1 MAWRLAIDFGTS
13 NTAAAI
19 HANGNVRPVALS
31 DVSISMPSAIVL
43 TPNGYR
49 VGDEAINAQLRH
61 PDGFERTPKTLIGR
75 SEVVLAGK
83 IVDPEEIARE
93 IYSYVRA
100 ASLRRQN
107 NEPPAEVW
115 LTHPVAWAPSQI
127 ETLRSAAVAAGFAPE
142 SIRTVNEPIAAAA
155 HYARN
160 HQAAPGS
167 RVAVFDFGG
176 GTLDIAVLERAPLEP
191 QGYRVLAYGGDPVL
205 GGRTFDARLLDWT
218 LDTLSQRGSEEL
230 AKRLHQPKTMA
241 ELRAQTSLSRAVTA
255 AKTELS
261 TRPDAD
267 IAVSLGDEDAVVTI
281 TRQEYE
287 ALIADDLD
295 RAGKLLRE
303 VFDTVSGPGAEVM
316 YLTGGSS
323 RTPAISEMIRER
335 TGIRIATLDDP
346 KLVVAEGALY
356 VAPLGSTRP
365 AQAPGATT
373 ATGHFPPAPT
383 APVGPTGPQGQ
394 RPTDAAAQAAV
405 PTQPTGGVP
414 RPLFGPPQQQER
426 PQVPQ
431 QGPQPGAGSKQHTPT
446 GQQPPAYGQGTTQDP
461 RQFGGPNGP
470 ATGRT
475 PQQQTSSAP
484 TPYGAYSSPGTGGG
498 NGGQN
503 GGGQGGGYGGQN
515 GGGQGGGYVPSAQ
528 GAYNADPA
536 QGVTPKKKKNRG
548 LLMTL
553 VAVIAV
559 IVIGGGIWGG
569 IALFSNQD
577 AEPAPEDLSPQVPSG
592 EIECWD
598 GSTVSGQEDCAALTG
613 TDALEYIVKVDGAS
627 CSDADLGV
635 KTTVDC
641 TWYDRANTHL
651 FLMEFDSYD
660 EALNYGQ
667 TSYDTDTDWEVGGEI
682 AGTQF
687 EGEYTASGGG
697 YSHYYVYEDQPYGI
711 FIALGNDDSG
721 NHDNL
726 SDIQSRFTPK
736 PLADVAYAVATT
748 DRTSA
753 SN

>member
-19 HANGNVRPVALS
+19 HTNGNVRPVALS

-205 GGRTFDARLLDWT
+205 GGRSFDARLLDWT
-218 LDTLSQRGSEEL
+218 LDTLSNRGSEEL

-287 ALIADDLD
+287 TLIAEDLD
-295 RAGKLLRE
+295 RAGKLLKE

-365 AQAPGATT
+365 AQAPGSVPP
-373 ATGHFPPAPT
+373 TGHFPPAPS
-383 APVGPTGPQGQ
+383 AAAGPTGPQGQ
-394 RPTDAAAQAAV
+394 RPNETAV
-405 PTQPTGGVP
+405 QPSVPPQTSSIPRQQQGNQQQPTHQYNTQQFNSSQQQYGA
-414 RPLFGPPQQQER
+414 PQQQ
-426 PQVPQ
+426 PNS
-431 QGPQPGAGSKQHTPT
+431 GAPNYGQNTSSTPT
-446 GQQPPAYGQGTTQDP
+446 RSFGTLDSSQ
-461 RQFGGPNGP
+461 
-470 ATGRT
+470 TGRG
-475 PQQQTSSAP
+475 PGGGDRQDANSSAP
-484 TPYGAYSSPGTGGG
+484 PYGAYASSNSGGSG
-498 NGGQN
+498 Y
-503 GGGQGGGYGGQN
+503 GGGYT
-515 GGGQGGGYVPSAQ
+515 PSAQ
-528 GAYNADPA
+528 AAYGSGPDANSGG
-536 QGVTPKKKKNRG
+536 QPKKTRRG
-548 LLMTL
+548 LLIS
-553 VAVIAV
+553 VIAVIAV

-569 IALFSNQD
+569 IALFGNQN
-577 AEPAPEDLSPQVPSG
+577 AEPAEEALSPEVPSG

-598 GSTVSGQEDCAALTG
+598 GSTVSGQENCAELTG
-613 TDALEYIVKVDGAS
+613 TQGLEWVVKVDGAS
-627 CSDADLGV
+627 CTDADLGV
-635 KTTVDC
+635 KSTIDC
-641 TWYDRANTHL
+641 TWYDRSNTHL
-651 FLMEFDSYD
+651 YVMEFDSYD
-660 EALNYGQ
+660 QALEYGQ
-667 TSYDTDTDWEVGGEI
+667 TSYDTDTDWKIGDEV

-687 EGEYTASGGG
+687 EGEYTDAGGG
-697 YSHYYVYEDQPYGI
+697 YSHYYVYEDQPYGV
-711 FIALGNDDSG
+711 FITLGNDDSG

-726 SDIQSRFTPK
+726 SDIQGRFTPK

-748 DRTSA
+748 DRTSS